1 MSNQDEMSLLRDGPW
16 WRIAESSGLAV
27 LALTFVIRLIAVG
40 DYFFKADWQPFLMLL
55 LLVCPA
61 LSLVFMRPFTC
72 KHLSRQQVFGL
83 AALHAFAIVMWWVT
97 FGPEWFDKRAYWE
110 SRFTWIL
117 VVALPA
123 IAWYQ
128 YLGWS
133 SQSPRRLPSKVSPDE
148 VR

>member
-1 MSNQDEMSLLRDGPW
+1 MSNQDEMPSLRDWPW

-27 LALTFVIRLIAVG
+27 LALTFVIRLIAAR
-40 DYFFKADWQPFLMLL
+40 DDFFEDDGQPLLMLL

-72 KHLSRQQVFGL
+72 SRLSRQQVFGL
-83 AALHAFAIVMWWVT
+83 AALHAFAIVMWWVA
-97 FGPEWFDKRAYWE
+97 FGPEWFEYRADWE

-133 SQSPRRLPSKVSPDE
+133 SQSPRRLPSEVSPDE